1 MVLWLYKKMSGF
13 FLELLWNK
21 GVEEHEV
28 RDLLKNT
35 TARKGGRTEEKGR
48 VGKRKK
54 KGKEGSEG
62 GRKKGWKKSTD
73 EASVAKWG

>member
-1 MVLWLYKKMSGF
+1 M
-13 FLELLWNK
+13 
-21 GVEEHEV
+21 
-28 RDLLKNT
+28 LKNT